1 MQTDNINQQFSK
13 EYNSISDIYY
23 MYASTEADVLTLKG
37 CALRARGLLGEPAI
51 PRYYR
56 IKVKS
61 LRA

>member
-1 MQTDNINQQFSK
+1 MQNDNINQQFNK
-13 EYNSISDIYY
+13 EYNSISDVY
-23 MYASTEADVLTLKG
+23 YASTEADVLTLKG
-37 CALRARGLLGEPAI
+37 CALRARGLLEEPAI